1 MTLTDQGPSSDPSP
15 EALEQLRECECAQ
28 FQRHFQSHFFH
39 DLKSKENTEEN
50 SRAESDVEKR
60 PC

>member
-1 MTLTDQGPSSDPSP
+1 MNYSPSSDPSP

-28 FQRHFQSHFFH
+28 FQRRFQSHFFH
-39 DLKSKENTEEN
+39 DLKSKENTEED
-50 SRAESDVEKR
+50 STAESDEEKR

>member
-1 MTLTDQGPSSDPSP
+1 MTDQGSSSDPSF

-28 FQRHFQSHFFH
+28 FQRHFQSHFFR
-39 DLKSKENTEEN
+39 DLKSKENTEED
-50 SRAESDVEKR
+50 STAESDEEKR